1 MSRIAVIGAGIAGL
15 SLARELADR
24 FEVVVF
30 EKSRG
35 FGGRMA
41 TRNAGQW
48 QFDHGA
54 QFFTAKSAEF
64 GEFLQ
69 PFIEAGQVARW
80 DAEFVEFDRELIAS
94 RRSWAEG
101 PAHFVAVPGMNALG
115 KRLAAGL
122 DVRRETRIGGLR
134 PNRGGWLLLD
144 ASGQCR
150 GEFDWV
156 ISAIPAAQA
165 RGLLPRSFAAHAA
178 LAAKKMLACY
188 SLMLGFESAPPLD
201 WQAAFVA
208 NADISWISNDSSKP
222 GRPGHYALLVHSTNR
237 WAEQNIDM
245 EREQVIEYL
254 LQETSRVSGI
264 DAARAD
270 HVGLHRWLYANI
282 ERQRGEPFYLDREAR
297 LGAIGDWCI
306 HGRIEAA
313 WQSARGLARALEELL

>member
-165 RGLLPRSFAAHAA
+165 RELLPENFAAHAD
-178 LAAKKMLACY
+178 LSAKKMLACY
-188 SLMLGFESAPPLD
+188 SLISALATN
-201 WQAAFVA
+201 AACQ
-208 NADISWISNDSSKP
+208 SS
-222 GRPGHYALLVHSTNR
+222 GG
-237 WAEQNIDM
+237 
-245 EREQVIEYL
+245 
-254 LQETSRVSGI
+254 
-264 DAARAD
+264 
-270 HVGLHRWLYANI
+270 
-282 ERQRGEPFYLDREAR
+282 
-297 LGAIGDWCI
+297 
-306 HGRIEAA
+306 
-313 WQSARGLARALEELL
+313 ALEKPSISE